1 MRKIFAFS
9 FIAVLMIAVLT
20 GCSGND
26 DTVQTCI
33 ISDVS
38 YSSESELEAAEQ
50 PDTLTLNEPIYAS
63 IHFIESPKGSE
74 YTVKWYLDNNEI
86 KAETKAT
93 ENDMQDVVVYVLE
106 ADQAQKGTLKVEVIY
121 GEDIL
126 LSKELVIQ

>member
-86 KAETKAT
+86 KVETKVT
-93 ENDMQDVVVYVLE
+93 ENDMQDVVVYELE

>member
-1 MRKIFAFS
+1 MQKIFAFS
-9 FIAVLMIAVLT
+9 FIAVLMISVLT

-38 YSSESELEAAEQ
+38 YSSENKLETAEQ
-50 PDTLTLNEPIYAS
+50 PDTLALNEPVYAS
-63 IHFIESPKGSE
+63 VHFIESPKGSE
-74 YTVKWYLDNNEI
+74 YTVKWYLDNTEI

-93 ENDMQDVVVYVLE
+93 ENDMQDVVVYELE

-121 GEDIL
+121 GEDML
-126 LSKELVIQ
+126 LSKELIIQ